1 MTTMKTWKK
10 WTYGMGNFAN
20 TVAQQVFNNRIQFFY
35 IDVVGLNAALAGV
48 IWFIF
53 GLWNAINDP
62 LMGNVSDRTRTR
74 LGRRIPYILFGA
86 VPLGISFFFL
96 WTPPKDPLW
105 LTAGY
110 FFAMLFIFD
119 TLYTLVIMAYNSLFT
134 ELAEDLKER
143 SSLAAVREGLAVIA
157 LLLAFILA
165 PILSEDLGFVP
176 MGIVIGAFTAVGYL
190 ISVIGAKEN
199 PEHMTGESMPMWE
212 SLKICLSSRPF
223 RWYILANLAK
233 EYLFV
238 VLPATLPFWRKYVL
252 RITEESQV
260 FGTMMG
266 PGDQEAILLAVPF
279 LLTVPLLMIW
289 NRLTPRIGV
298 RRAWLYSF
306 VLFVPGL
313 LVIMLANDFYTGL
326 LGTTLIAPGLAG
338 FMMLPI
344 VMLTE
349 VIDEDAIRVGE
360 RREGIFF
367 GINGGIVKL
376 AFSFQ
381 GILYSVV
388 FTISGYVAG
397 AEVQPD
403 SAVWGIRLMMG
414 ASPLIVCLLGA
425 LALRYYPIRFK
436 GRETASAVA

>member
-1 MTTMKTWKK
+1 MKAWKK

-20 TVAQQVFNNRIQFFY
+20 TLVQQVFNNRIQFFY
-35 IDVVGLNAALAGV
+35 IDVIGLNAALAGV
-48 IWFIF
+48 LWFIF
-53 GLWNAINDP
+53 GLWNAVNDP
-62 LMGNVSDRTRTR
+62 LMGNVSDRTRSR
-74 LGRRIPYILFGA
+74 MGRRIPYILFGA
-86 VPLGISFFFL
+86 IPLGLSFFFL
-96 WTPPKDPLW
+96 WIPPENPPA
-105 LTAGY
+105 LTAAY
-110 FFAMLFIFD
+110 FFIFLFLYD
-119 TLYTLVIMAYNSLFT
+119 TIYTLVIMAYNALFT
-134 ELAEDLKER
+134 ELATDLRDR

-165 PILSEDLGFVP
+165 PILSEELGFRK

-190 ISVIGAKEN
+190 VSVIGAKED

-238 VLPATLPFWRKYVL
+238 VLPATLPFWRKYAL
-252 RITEESQV
+252 SITAESEV

-279 LLTVPLLMIW
+279 LLCVPLLAIW
-289 NRLTPRIGV
+289 NKITPRIGV

-306 VLFVPGL
+306 LLFLPGL
-313 LVIMLANDFYTGL
+313 LVIMLSNDFYTGL
-326 LGTTLIAPGLAG
+326 IGTTLIAPGLSG

-344 VMLTE
+344 VMLTD
-349 VIDEDAIRVGE
+349 VIDDDASRVGE

-381 GILYSVV
+381 GILYSIV

-397 AEVQPD
+397 ADVQ
-403 SAVWGIRLMMG
+403 SAGAVWGIRFMMG
-414 ASPLIVCLLGA
+414 ASPILAILLGA
-425 LALRYYPIRFK
+425 WALRKYPLRH
-436 GRETASAVA
+436 TQSAAALE

>member
-1 MTTMKTWKK
+1 M
-10 WTYGMGNFAN
+10 
-20 TVAQQVFNNRIQFFY
+20 
-35 IDVVGLNAALAGV
+35 
-48 IWFIF
+48 
-53 GLWNAINDP
+53 
-62 LMGNVSDRTRTR
+62 
-74 LGRRIPYILFGA
+74 GRRIPYILFGA
-86 VPLGISFFFL
+86 IPLGISFFFL

-105 LTAGY
+105 MTAIY
-110 FFAMLFIFD
+110 FVAVLFIFD
-119 TLYTLVIMAYNSLFT
+119 TLYTLVIMAYNALFT
-134 ELAEDLKER
+134 ELATGLKDR

-165 PILSEDLGFVP
+165 PILSEELGFVP

-190 ISVIGAKEN
+190 VSVIGAKED
-199 PEHMTGESMPMWE
+199 PAHQTGKSMPMGE

-252 RITEESQV
+252 QIQGESEV

-266 PGDQEAILLAVPF
+266 AGDQEAILLAVPF
-279 LLTVPLLMIW
+279 LLCVPLLILW
-289 NRLTPRIGV
+289 NKVTPRIGV
-298 RRAWLYSF
+298 RRAWTISF
-306 VLFVPGL
+306 LLFVPGL
-313 LVIMLANDFYTGL
+313 LMIMLARDFYTGL
-326 LGTTLIAPGLAG
+326 IGTTLIAPGLAG

-349 VIDEDAIRVGE
+349 VIDEDAGRTGE

-381 GILYSVV
+381 GILYSIV
-388 FTISGYVAG
+388 FTVTGYVAG
-397 AEVQPD
+397 AAVQSPA
-403 SAVWGIRLMMG
+403 AVWGIRFLMG
-414 ASPLIVCLLGA
+414 GSPLIVCLLGA
-425 LALRYYPIRFK
+425 LALKYYPL
-436 GRETASAVA
+436 GREPRVAAAVA